1 MAAVARG
8 GGAMPRLR
16 VMVVDEAP
24 ERAEVIGETLRRQ
37 GCEVIAVTSPGDMYR
52 QVGDVAPDVII
63 IDMDSPDRDTLE
75 HLCLL
80 SADKPR
86 PVVMFT
92 HDDDVEQIREA
103 IRAGVSAY
111 IVDGLS
117 ADRIRPIIDVAIAR
131 FEQYQAL
138 RDELGRTEAAL
149 ADRKVIER
157 AKGLL
162 MKSRGVDEEQAYRL
176 LRRQAMQSN
185 ARLVDVAQQVLA
197 LAHLIG

>member
-1 MAAVARG
+1 M
-8 GGAMPRLR
+8 LR
-16 VMVVDEAP
+16 VMVFDATP
-24 ERAEVIGETLRRQ
+24 ERAEVIGETLRSQ

-52 QVGDVAPDVII
+52 QVGETAPDVII

-80 SADKPR
+80 SADQPR

-92 HDDDVEQIREA
+92 HDDDEEQIRSA

-111 IVDGLS
+111 VVDGL
-117 ADRIRPIIDVAIAR
+117 AAERIRPIIDVAIAR

-157 AKGLL
+157 AKGIL
-162 MKSRGVDEEQAYRL
+162 MKSRNLGEEEAYRL
-176 LRRQAMQSN
+176 LRRQAMQTN
-185 ARLVDVAQQVLA
+185 ARLADVAQQVVA
-197 LAHLIG
+197 LAGLLG